1 MGLHK
6 GGKMP
11 RVAWL
16 ALGVGLLAAGCHQA
30 QPGTTVR
37 TVAPGGPVT
46 MMPGPGG
53 PGNLPNAPDGSPLVP
68 DPKKTPGATLPV
80 TVQDI
85 CVPGYTK
92 KVRNVP
98 SSVKKQVYAAYGI
111 ASRRPGQYEV
121 DHLISLEL
129 GGSNSV
135 KNLWPESYVTQPWN
149 AHVKDQLE
157 NELHDEICSGKIP
170 LQQAQQEIATD
181 WIGAYKRHFHTNV
194 PLAGAGRVRLPRGA
208 TGGGNAVSSSGPRM
222 RTTALT
228 TPAAGAS
235 GGAGQVWVNLNSG
248 KYFGPGSSHYG
259 RTKRGQYMSEADA
272 VRQGFVA
279 AKGN

>member
-1 MGLHK
+1 MI
-6 GGKMP
+6 
-11 RVAWL
+11 WL
-16 ALGVGLLAAGCHQA
+16 ALGVGASILGAGCHRT
-30 QPGTTVR
+30 PTNVTVR
-37 TVAPGGPVT
+37 TVGPSGPIAGPTGTGG
-46 MMPGPGG
+46 GG
-53 PGNLPNAPDGSPLVP
+53 NISPAPDGSPIMP
-68 DPKKTPGATLPV
+68 NAQMTPGAVLPV
-80 TVQDI
+80 TVKDI

-98 SSVKKQVYAAYGI
+98 ASLKKKVYAAYGI
-111 ASRRPGQYEV
+111 TSRRPGQYEV

-129 GGSNSV
+129 GGSNSI

-181 WIGAYKRHFHTNV
+181 WIASYKKHFHTDV
-194 PLAGAGRVRLPRGA
+194 PLAKAGRVSLHQGPTTTDDDNVVA
-208 TGGGNAVSSSGPRM
+208 DTGGAAATM

-228 TPAAGAS
+228 TPATSAS
-235 GGAGQVWVNLNSG
+235 GSAGQVWVNLNSG
-248 KYFGPGSSHYG
+248 KYFGPNSSHYG
-259 RTKRGQYMSEADA
+259 KTKRGQYMSEADA
-272 VRQGFVA
+272 VRQGYVA